1 MPDFE
6 YGSIMLKAIGEPV
19 RMQILDILSQGE
31 MCACDI
37 LQNLP
42 ISQPTLSHHMKAL
55 TAAGWVNAHKKATWM
70 YYSVNA
76 EAVDQLHQFMINLT
90 SRKVDGPDRAV
101 CNCCPENTLN
111 ENDRR

>member
-1 MPDFE
+1 
-6 YGSIMLKAIGEPV
+6 MLKAISEPV
-19 RMQILDILSQGE
+19 RLQILDILSYGE

-55 TAAGWVNAHKKATWM
+55 TAAGWVTAHKRATWM

-76 EAVDQLHQFMINLT
+76 EAVDRLQQFMLDLT

-101 CNCCPENTLN
+101 CDCCPSNNQGES
-111 ENDRR
+111 R